1 MGGERGTPGFG
12 FVFSSDPGC
21 VSWAV
26 FDSPALV
33 SLPAPWGWCCVALPC
48 GSIVAVI
55 DGNLMHAQGL
65 NASLLD
71 KCPGFLIPICL
82 VLCHPCENWGFIGV
96 AP

>member
-1 MGGERGTPGFG
+1 M
-12 FVFSSDPGC
+12 VLFS
-21 VSWAV
+21 VLTLVVWAGLCLIPPRS
-26 FDSPALV
+26 SP
-33 SLPAPWGWCCVALPC
+33 SLRHGAGAALPC

-65 NASLLD
+65 HASLLD

-82 VLCHPCENWGFIGV
+82 VLCHPCENWGFICV